1 MWNMLYTRYQTCLT
15 SVPGGSL
22 FFPQKL
28 EMVCSF
34 LVKEVHS
41 FCRMKSANGLLELTK
56 YV

>member
-1 MWNMLYTRYQTCLT
+1 MWKMLYTRYQTCLT